1 MLLIIMIFSEQISV
15 FPRLFYKK
23 KRSKDNLLEPRFY
36 FLVRKIKITI
46 TCNYFLPVNIN
57 AVLWPERFAVSHF
70 HLRHSLIEILQR
82 AIQLQSYFHEFRSLH
97 MSYYTAYLITSENP
111 WEYYSF
117 GGHLPLSCS
126 LQLASY
132 VIVYNYT
139 YVHLCCQQ
147 RDCTFLSTI
156 PCMLFPL

>member
-1 MLLIIMIFSEQISV
+1 MLLIIMIFPEQISV

-82 AIQLQSYFHEFRSLH
+82 AIQLQSYSRDLKYLFILTVSL
-97 MSYYTAYLITSENP
+97 LISENP

-117 GGHLPLSCS
+117 GRHLPLSYN

-132 VIVYNYT
+132 VIVYDYT
-139 YVHLCCQQ
+139 QRYIVCQ
-147 RDCTFLSTI
+147 RMDCIFSSAFVI
-156 PCMLFPL
+156 FVQG